1 MNRFP
6 VTPSSLDNTMLGT
19 LEPISAI
26 SPIAQLNDRFRQ
38 GDRSLGHYRMSRR
51 VLNLSPEKQKEIF
64 QILQTYQTFS
74 PDDQEHRTGVITLD
88 NHQYIWKIDYL
99 DLTLTMLSDEP
110 ANPEKTSRVL
120 LIIRADEQQ

>member
-1 MNRFP
+1 
-6 VTPSSLDNTMLGT
+6 MLGT

-51 VLNLSPEKQKEIF
+51 VLNLSPDKQKELF
-64 QILQTYQTFS
+64 QLLQTYQTFS
-74 PDDQEHRTGVITLD
+74 PDDQEHRTGVITLE

>member
-6 VTPSSLDNTMLGT
+6 VTPSSLDNNMLGT
-19 LEPISAI
+19 LEPIAAVP
-26 SPIAQLNDRFRQ
+26 PIAQLNDRFRQ
-38 GDRSLGHYRMSRR
+38 GDRSLGHYQMSRR
-51 VLNLSPEKQKEIF
+51 VLNLPSEKQRELF
-64 QILQTYQTFS
+64 QLLQTYQAFS
-74 PDDQEHRTGVITLD
+74 PDDQEHNTGVITWE

-120 LIIRADEQQ
+120 FIIRADEQQ

>member
-1 MNRFP
+1 
-6 VTPSSLDNTMLGT
+6 MLGT
-19 LEPISAI
+19 LEPIFAV

-38 GDRSLGHYRMSRR
+38 GDRSLGHYQMSRR
-51 VLNLSPEKQKEIF
+51 VLNLPPDKQKELF
-64 QILQTYQTFS
+64 QLLQNYQTFS
-74 PDDQEHRTGVITLD
+74 PDDQEHNVGIITLE

-120 LIIRADEQQ
+120 LIIRADEQK